1 MLATMSPNY
10 GYERIK
16 KHETLIA
23 SLALQDRELS
33 PDFTDSELL
42 AVRLRL
48 YGLHPIFYAHFLL
61 MAS

>member
-10 GYERIK
+10 GYAGIK
-16 KHETLIA
+16 KHETPIA

-48 YGLHPIFYAHFLL
+48 YGLHPIF
-61 MAS
+61 